1 VHQTISSDV
10 VGGEATL
17 LPTEEWVEHEV
28 MKSASGWIEVHKQ
41 SIVSIVLAF
50 FRFNCGQERSLFLL
64 ACYRLQPIGGAMF
77 ILTDGVHLTSF
88 DSLPLP

>member
-1 VHQTISSDV
+1 MHQTISSDV

-50 FRFNCGQERSLFLL
+50 FQIYLWAGEIALSFGLL
-64 ACYRLQPIGGAMF
+64 STTTNRWSYPSG
-77 ILTDGVHLTSF
+77 SF
-88 DSLPLP
+88 